1 VIAGREHSLSGL
13 PTVMQSRAAFF
24 NAPFLLVT
32 LLSVGCTIHV
42 NEVQPKLDRILKDG
56 NEFQYT
62 LVHGNGVH
70 LVKLPGAT
78 ISLNASETLGNGDYG
93 PENYR
98 KTAHFDVDGHEG
110 PLLHF
115 TFFTDADIC
124 VISPVTYQLFAA
136 GVRGAFASIDER
148 YIPRGRVDLHFV
160 RSGPFFAKQTY
171 ALRIGRRIELSL
183 YNPCN
188 SATTDSASANA
199 FLLVLNAMH
208 ELTHMIDELHPLSQP
223 NPEDVEML
231 ADTAAACV
239 YQSLESLPDSRSLI
253 DLYPIGTYYQ
263 ESSYG
268 RSVVSPST
276 FGLCQ
281 QWTSYIARHP

>member
-115 TFFTDADIC
+115 TFFTDADI
-124 VISPVTYQLFAA
+124 
-136 GVRGAFASIDER
+136 AS
-148 YIPRGRVDLHFV
+148 F
-160 RSGPFFAKQTY
+160 
-171 ALRIGRRIELSL
+171 
-183 YNPCN
+183 
-188 SATTDSASANA
+188 
-199 FLLVLNAMH
+199 
-208 ELTHMIDELHPLSQP
+208 HPLLTSCSRP
-223 NPEDVEML
+223 
-231 ADTAAACV
+231 ACAARLR
-239 YQSLESLPDSRSLI
+239 QSTNGTFHVGALICTLFGRARSLPNKPTPCGSD
-253 DLYPIGTYYQ
+253 
-263 ESSYG
+263 
-268 RSVVSPST
+268 
-276 FGLCQ
+276 
-281 QWTSYIARHP
+281 AA